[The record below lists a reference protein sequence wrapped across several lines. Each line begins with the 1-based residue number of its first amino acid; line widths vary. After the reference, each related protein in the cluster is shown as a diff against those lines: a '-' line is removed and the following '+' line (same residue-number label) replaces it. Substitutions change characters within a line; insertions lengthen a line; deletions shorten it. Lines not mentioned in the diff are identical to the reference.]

1 MLLVLVSAVGLVLGV
16 DFGIEIAP
24 WRLVGLSWAL
34 EALEDFLTSI
44 GLEERKTAGADF

>member
-1 MLLVLVSAVGLVLGV
+1 MLLVLVSAVGLLFGV

-34 EALEDFLTSI
+34 DALEDFLTSI
-44 GLEERKTAGADF
+44 GLEERRTAGDGF